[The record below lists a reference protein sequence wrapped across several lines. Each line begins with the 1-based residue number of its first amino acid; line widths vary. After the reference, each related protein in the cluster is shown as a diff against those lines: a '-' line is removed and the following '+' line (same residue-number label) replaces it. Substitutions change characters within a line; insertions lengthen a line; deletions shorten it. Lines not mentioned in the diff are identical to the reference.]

1 MHLTYFKGI
10 IMSALTLPSVLA
22 FDRKLEPS
30 DALMYSG
37 DWKDI
42 KNENAWQAIELF
54 ERRNRAVKS
63 NFKQEVLD
71 HEEELQKQIA
81 EANLAW
87 GDDAALNHEND
98 TLKVSFSLRVV
109 GGLDKPSVCNKVEFE
124 SAYSEKIKDYIESD
138 IAELANR
145 YACNI
150 ANGRFL
156 WRNRVGAQDVKIIV
170 KHISLENSIE
180 FIAYDYPLKETT
192 SDSASVMVLAKLI
205 KSGLTGDESIL
216 LSIDAYAYLGNGQRI
231 WPSQEM
237 VLNSPKGEKS
247 RHLFS
252 IKVKDKNIA
261 AMHCEKIG
269 NALRT
274 IDDWYPQYSETQS
287 PIAIEAYGSVTQRG
301 VAYRSSKNDFKSLL
315 LKWLNSDGTESIS
328 NGDKHFVTAML
339 IRGGVFGEGES

>member
-1 MHLTYFKGI
+1 MT
-10 IMSALTLPSVLA
+10 LTLPSVLA

-37 DWKDI
+37 SWKSINDDQAWKAI
-42 KNENAWQAIELF
+42 KLF

-71 HEEELQKQIA
+71 NEEELKKQIA

-87 GDDAALNHEND
+87 GDDAALNHEHD
-98 TLKVSFSLRVV
+98 TLKVGFSLRVV
-109 GGLDKPSVCNKVEFE
+109 SGLNQPSVCNKVEFE
-124 SAYSEKIKDYIESD
+124 NAYRIKVENYIQSNID
-138 IAELANR
+138 DLANR
-145 YACNI
+145 YAYNI

-156 WRNRVGAQDVKIIV
+156 WRNRVGAQEIKIV
-170 KHISLENSIE
+170 VHHSSLNAPLV
-180 FIAYDYPLKETT
+180 FNAYDYSLKNT
-192 SDSASVMVLAKLI
+192 SSDNGNVMELAQLI
-205 KSGLTGDESIL
+205 KSGLVGNDNL
-216 LSIDAYAYLGNGQRI
+216 LLTINAYVKLGQGQRV

-237 VLNSPKGEKS
+237 ILNQVKGEKS

-252 IKVKDKNIA
+252 LNDIA

-274 IDDWYPQYSETQS
+274 IDDWYPSFAETQS

-315 LKWLNSDGTESIS
+315 LKWLNSDNNDSITMD
-328 NGDKHFVTAML
+328 DKHFVVAML